1 MRWTAIFVFSAA
13 SASASPP
20 IEALQQV
27 IAGSFPQAPP
37 LVISGDVA
45 AECGGGA
52 TAMGVYCPSEGVVYL
67 DARFVENTASPYV
80 VAHLYGHALQVTYG
94 VADIA
99 LAAIRADRSREAELR
114 SMVTQQV
121 ECLAGVLI
129 ARSDIGLP
137 PLDALYQSE
146 PMTDA
151 HWGANPV
158 RNGPRVSIGLAARAA
173 AFAEGR
179 RHADPARCTVGEMSA
194 ALIDQA
200 DRWP

>member
-1 MRWTAIFVFSAA
+1 MMLMNAA
-13 SASASPP
+13 AAHASPP

-27 IAGSFPQAPP
+27 IAHSFPQAPP
-37 LVISGDVA
+37 LVISNDIA

-52 TAMGVYCPSEGVVYL
+52 VAMGVYCPSERTVYL
-67 DARFVENTASPYV
+67 DARFEGNAASPYV

-99 LAAIRADRSREAELR
+99 LAAIRADRPREAELR
-114 SMVTQQV
+114 AMVTQQV

-129 ARSDIGLP
+129 ARADIALP
-137 PLDALYQSE
+137 PLTALYQSE

-158 RNGPRVSIGLAARAA
+158 RNGPRVSIGLASRAE
-173 AFAEGR
+173 AFAAGR